1 MKHLARN
8 LIKFWY
14 LGSGKE
20 FFFFFK
26 WGEEKLKTALQYIIM
41 RICFLISQGNLE
53 VNDTFWAQLKKEQ
66 VLFECFDQNLLGY
79 LKVHHESSVM

>member
-20 FFFFFK
+20 FFFFLMRR
-26 WGEEKLKTALQYIIM
+26 GEAENGLTVYHYAYM
-41 RICFLISQGNLE
+41 FLISQGNSE

-66 VLFECFDQNLLGY
+66 VWFECFDQNLLGY

>member
-20 FFFFFK
+20 FFFFK

-41 RICFLISQGNLE
+41 RICFLISQGNSE

-66 VLFECFDQNLLGY
+66 FD
-79 LKVHHESSVM
+79 SSVLIKTY